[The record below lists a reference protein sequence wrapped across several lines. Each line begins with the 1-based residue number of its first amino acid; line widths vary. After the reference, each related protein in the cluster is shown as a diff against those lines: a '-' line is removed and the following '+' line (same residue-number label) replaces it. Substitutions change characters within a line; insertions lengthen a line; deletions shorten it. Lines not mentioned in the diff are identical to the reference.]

1 MNVLEIK
8 RQAVH
13 FSGVLFSFLSLYFP
27 PRYIGIL
34 CFVWVFFLLYVGMKA
49 KHSPNEGF
57 FGKITHSMLTK
68 FERKDAFPFG
78 GVMMF
83 LSGIG
88 IVSVIFPTQ
97 APVAIAVL
105 AVGDSVSTIFGV
117 HYGSHKLHFNR
128 AKSYEGLISGF
139 VFSVFFANYFTD
151 FNTAVLASAVGM
163 IIETLPIPVNDNISM
178 PLSVGA
184 VLYIL

>member
-1 MNVLEIK
+1 MNTLELQ
-8 RQAVH
+8 RQMVH
-13 FSGVLFSFLSLYFP
+13 FSGVLFAFLSLYFP

-34 CFVWVFFLLYVGMKA
+34 CFAWVFFLLYAGMKA

-57 FGKITHSMLTK
+57 FGKVTHGMLTK
-68 FERKDAFPFG
+68 FERKDAFPFE

-83 LSGIG
+83 LSGTG
-88 IVSVIFPTQ
+88 LVSIIFPAQ

-105 AVGDSVSTIFGV
+105 AVGDSVSTIFGI

-128 AKSYEGLISGF
+128 SKSYEGLMSGF
-139 VFSVFFANYFTD
+139 VFSVFFASYFAD
-151 FNTAVLASAVGM
+151 FNTALIASAVGM
-163 IIETLPIPVNDNISM
+163 IVEALPIPINDNISM

-184 VLYIL
+184 LLYIL